1 MATTQRL
8 KPSHEKT
15 DSEALEDLASA
26 FNDLDIDG
34 EGLLDQA
41 SFLTALRMLGVQ
53 LPPSELEEIFSV
65 LDEDDSGMIAY
76 DKLKEFMKLG
86 KIPSTILSK
95 VKSTG
100 NNNAKRTSVIFGAG
114 PMNLTNMKTRYS
126 SKNGGGSGAVLP
138 ILNESKTNEQQN
150 PKSSSTPIS
159 KERVKMIQRAVIVIK
174 KAAMKNISRKEV
186 IEFLT
191 DKGMN
196 RSDIE
201 LAYQKASEQVMSPE
215 EKLKYFTDL
224 SQTRLNE
231 LNEQKNMNQYFSEKI
246 GEQGKEIELLRELLK
261 ISTDKLIKL
270 SPNKSEEIVSTLAA
284 KELTQRIQQAT
295 QDVKNS
301 QEQKNDEAGNIHKR
315 DLETLQTVSQCI
327 TNKQHFYAYLYLHQ
341 LPQNIRELMPQLQ
354 EFLSN
359 FDSPNDDDDDD

>member
-1 MATTQRL
+1 MAATNSLSTTQRL
-8 KPSHEKT
+8 KPSHQKT

-53 LPPSELEEIFSV
+53 LPPTELEEIFTV
-65 LDEDDSGMIAY
+65 LQNDSGMIAY

-100 NNNAKRTSVIFGAG
+100 TGGKRTSVIFGAG
-114 PMNLTNMKTRYS
+114 PMNLSNMKTRYS
-126 SKNGGGSGAVLP
+126 KKGGDVNLP
-138 ILNESKTNEQQN
+138 ILNESSTAKTDSKSNNEQEDN
-150 PKSSSTPIS
+150 VIS

-201 LAYQKASEQVMSPE
+201 LAYQKASEQVMSPD

-224 SQTRLNE
+224 AQTRLNE
-231 LNEQKNMNQYFSEKI
+231 LNQQKNMNEYFSQQI
-246 GEQGKEIELLRELLK
+246 GEQGKEIETLRELLK

-270 SPNKSEEIVSTLAA
+270 SPNKNEEIVSTLAA
-284 KELTQRIQQAT
+284 KELTQRIQQVYIQLYIYT
-295 QDVKNS
+295 S
-301 QEQKNDEAGNIHKR
+301 QNRNI
-315 DLETLQTVSQCI
+315 
-327 TNKQHFYAYLYLHQ
+327 F
-341 LPQNIRELMPQLQ
+341 NI
-354 EFLSN
+354 
-359 FDSPNDDDDDD
+359 